1 MLKKINKQKGI
12 KVNKDKNKYE
22 PAYKWSVI
30 MFLLIV
36 AILGPITAET
46 KPDNNIMEIVVGMC
60 CFETL
65 SAAAKRYCAVNARP
79 NPRIKF
85 AKQ

>member
-1 MLKKINKQKGI
+1 
-12 KVNKDKNKYE
+12 
-22 PAYKWSVI
+22 

-36 AILGPITAET
+36 AKLGPRTAET
-46 KPDNNIMEIVVGMC
+46 KPDNSMIEIVVGIY

-79 NPRIKF
+79 KPRIKF
-85 AKQ
+85 ASQKIIK